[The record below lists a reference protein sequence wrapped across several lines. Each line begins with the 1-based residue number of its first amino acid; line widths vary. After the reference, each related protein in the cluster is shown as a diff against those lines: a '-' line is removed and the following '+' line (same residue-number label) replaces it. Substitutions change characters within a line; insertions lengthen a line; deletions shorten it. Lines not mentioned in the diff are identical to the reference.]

1 MWFPLSLL
9 ALLFW
14 SGSDLFSKLGTRN
27 DDTLS
32 HLKIT
37 ASVGLVMGLHALYE
51 ITVGGVSITLADI
64 WQYMPASALYILSMV
79 LGYVGLRHIELSV
92 SSPICNCSGA
102 FAAILCFIFLAEPIG
117 ALQGVGT
124 VLITVGMFIM
134 GVAESREDEEA
145 RRARQELSGRS
156 YKKSWLGM
164 LLPISY
170 CILDTLGTFADSAIL
185 ETLDENVAN
194 VAYELTFFACGIVA
208 VIFVLFVKKDRF
220 SIKEDSTKL
229 VGAVCET
236 IGQVFYIQAL
246 DANPT
251 AAAPLICSYCMLSCV
266 WAALFLKERLSKRHY
281 VALLF
286 AFAGIIVLGFCE

>member
-1 MWFPLSLL
+1 
-9 ALLFW
+9 
-14 SGSDLFSKLGTRN
+14 
-27 DDTLS
+27 
-32 HLKIT
+32 
-37 ASVGLVMGLHALYE
+37 
-51 ITVGGVSITLADI
+51 
-64 WQYMPASALYILSMV
+64 
-79 LGYVGLRHIELSV
+79 V

-102 FAAILCFIFLAEPIG
+102 FAAVLCFIFLAEPIG
-117 ALQGVGT
+117 LLQGIGT

-134 GVAESREDEEA
+134 GVAERNEDEEA
-145 RRARQELSGRS
+145 RRARQALSGRS

-194 VAYELTFFACGIVA
+194 VAYELTFLLCGIVA
-208 VIFVLFVKKDRF
+208 FIIVLSKKQRFTVKADAPKF
-220 SIKEDSTKL
+220 

-246 DANPT
+246 AANPT

-266 WAALFLKERLSKRHY
+266 WAAIFLKERLSKRHY
-281 VALLF
+281 LALLF

>member
-14 SGSDLFSKLGTRN
+14 SGSDLFSKLGTREE
-27 DDTLS
+27 DTLS

-37 ASVGLVMGLHALYE
+37 SAVGLVMGVHAIYE
-51 ITVGGVSITLADI
+51 MTVGGIVVTPADI
-64 WQYMPASALYILSMV
+64 IQYLPASALYSLSMV

-102 FAAILCFIFLAEPIG
+102 FAAVLCFIFLAEPIG
-117 ALQGVGT
+117 LLQGIGT

-134 GVAESREDEEA
+134 GVAERNEDEEA
-145 RRARQELSGRS
+145 RRARQALSGRS

-194 VAYELTFFACGIVA
+194 VAYELTFLLCGIVA
-208 VIFVLFVKKDRF
+208 FIIVLSKKQRFTVKADAPKF
-220 SIKEDSTKL
+220 

-246 DANPT
+246 AANPT

-266 WAALFLKERLSKRHY
+266 WAAIFLKERLSKRHY
-281 VALLF
+281 LALVF